1 MMKAREERVGDVLL
15 GVGVIIGAAVYLY
28 ADANLPVLQNGG
40 PMGPQA
46 FPALVGIGLLASG
59 LLLLGET
66 WRRRRAA
73 GIAAAI
79 PTDPIERRSR
89 RILAA
94 MTAWTAL
101 YYFAFE
107 RAGYLV
113 ATAVYM
119 FALLAFFNRGR
130 WWVNA
135 ASAAGFTLVAYL
147 LFTAF
152 LQVVLPRGILDF

>member
-1 MMKAREERVGDVLL
+1 VLL
-15 GVGVIIGAAVYLY
+15 GICVIIGAAVYLH
-28 ADANLPVLQNGG
+28 ADADLPVLQNGG

-46 FPALVGIGLLASG
+46 FPALVGIGLLISG

-73 GIAAAI
+73 GFAPAAPA
-79 PTDPIERRSR
+79 DPIERRSR
-89 RILAA
+89 AILAA

-107 RAGYLV
+107 RAGYVV
-113 ATAVYM
+113 ATLVYM

-135 ASAAGFTLVAYL
+135 ASAAGFTLAAYM
-147 LFTAF
+147 LFTSF
-152 LQVVLPRGILDF
+152 LQVALPRGILDF

>member
-1 MMKAREERVGDVLL
+1 MGDVVL
-15 GVGVIIGAAVYLY
+15 GVCVIIGAAFYLY

-46 FPALVGIGLLASG
+46 FPELIGIGLLVSG
-59 LLLLGET
+59 LLLFGET

-73 GIAAAI
+73 VAAAV
-79 PTDPIERRSR
+79 PADPIEKQSR

-107 RAGYLV
+107 RVGYLV
-113 ATAVYM
+113 ATVVYM

-135 ASAAGFTLVAYL
+135 ACAAGFTLAAYL
-147 LFTAF
+147 LFTSF